1 MNAGIA
7 LLSEV
12 RSPTLTLICEPCK
25 RMDIY
30 SAARLWARHGDASL
44 PDLRAFLSADCPKR
58 ASLPIYDR
66 CQAQF
71 EAISPP
77 TPRRSASPRSFAV

>member
-44 PDLRAFLSADCPKR
+44 PYLRAFLSADCPKR
-58 ASLPIYDR
+58 ASLPR

-71 EAISPP
+71 EAIDAGTHDEP
-77 TPRRSASPRSFAV
+77 

>member
-1 MNAGIA
+1 MSASIA

-12 RSPTLTLICEPCK
+12 RSPTLTLNCEPCK
-25 RMDIY
+25 RMGIY

-44 PDLRAFLSADCPKR
+44 PDLRTFLSADCPKR
-58 ASLPIYDR
+58 ANLSLYNH

-71 EAISPP
+71 EAIDA
-77 TPRRSASPRSFAV
+77 TTDDERYSAR